1 MTLFLTTAVPMPKT
15 QSSPEAAE
23 QSLSHYFSQV
33 DGEKFAR
40 NMFTVASQ
48 SQKLMGDFL
57 QRWMAQGKHGPLDP
71 LNVSGAFMSLL
82 RAMGGDH
89 ETVMNAQIQ

>member
-23 QSLSHYFSQV
+23 QSLPHYFSQV

-48 SQKLMGDFL
+48 SQ
-57 QRWMAQGKHGPLDP
+57 
-71 LNVSGAFMSLL
+71 
-82 RAMGGDH
+82 
-89 ETVMNAQIQ
+89 